1 MNTKASRSRNS
12 LIFAMCVF
20 GTVGIFRRYIDL
32 PSSLI
37 ALVRGIIGTLFLVC
51 YLQIRKGKLDRSA
64 VKKNF
69 LLLLISGAAI
79 GFNWIFLFEAYCYTS
94 VATATLCYYLAP
106 ILVILAAP
114 LVIGEKLTIKKALCA
129 LTALVGMVF
138 VSGVFDTGF
147 GGVSE
152 MKGIFFG
159 LAAALLY
166 ASVILINKKMA
177 PIPALDKTIFQLGF
191 ASAALLPYVLLT
203 VPSSEVHLTAVSA
216 VLLCVMGAVHTGFS
230 YLLYF
235 GSMGDL
241 KAHTVAL
248 FSYIDPVLAIILSAL
263 LLGEPLTI
271 FGIIGAVMI
280 LGAAL
285 FSETSAD

>member
-114 LVIGEKLTIKKALCA
+114 LVVGEKLTIKKALCA

-159 LAAALLY
+159 LAAAVLY

-203 VPSSEVHLTAVSA
+203 VPSSEVHLTAVST